1 MQIVTKTKLEA
12 EDVRELAENVLRKQL
27 SSFQTE
33 GYKITTGMALNVMM
47 KAAVE
52 RRSIDAVCSD
62 LEEVVD
68 GNTLREAVNR
78 SLKIEDLRQHEAEF
92 NAALAECIPAQM
104 PRAGLEMAIDFHNE
118 PFYGKTERMR
128 DYTCRGEAHDG
139 TTYFWRIAS
148 VYVIWRSVRITLAL
162 TYVLPKES
170 TLSVVKRLLERRTV
184 LGFRASVLYLD
195 KGFCTTEVIQYL
207 QESHES
213 SVLACTVRGK
223 ADGDGTRTLC
233 KGRKAY
239 RTTHTF
245 SDGTIADVAVVPT
258 LKPDKKTKKHRRT
271 WLVYV
276 IIHLDW
282 SAKKTQQR
290 YRHRFGIES
299 SYRQLGELRAH
310 TNSRNVALRF
320 FFLALALLLVNIWTY
335 LRCRCTRLIG
345 FGPFRLDVKV
355 FRLPRFVAFLRRAIE
370 RAFGTIESIPIYAA

>member
-1 MQIVTKTKLEA
+1 MQMVTKSKLEA
-12 EDVRELAENVLRKQL
+12 EDVRELAEELLRKQL
-27 SSFQTE
+27 PSFQTE
-33 GYKITTGMALNVMM
+33 GYKITTSMALNVLM

-52 RRSIDAVCSD
+52 QRSIDAVCDD
-62 LEEVVD
+62 LEDVVD

-78 SLKIEDLRQHEAEF
+78 SLKVEDLRQHEEEF

-104 PRAGLEMAIDFHNE
+104 PRVGLEMAIDFHNE
-118 PFYGKTERMR
+118 PFYGKSEALR
-128 DYTCRGEAHDG
+128 DYTCRGEASEG

-148 VYVIWRSVRITLAL
+148 LYVIWRGVRITLAL
-162 TYVLPKES
+162 TYVLSKES
-170 TLSVVKRLLERRTV
+170 TLSIVKRLLERRKT

-195 KGFCTTEVIQYL
+195 KGFCCAQVVKYL
-207 QESHES
+207 QDIHES
-213 SVLACTVRGK
+213 SVLACTIRGK
-223 ADGDGTRTLC
+223 AGGNGTRALC

-239 RTTHTF
+239 TTTHTF
-245 SDGTIADVAVVPT
+245 SDGTSADLAVVPT
-258 LKPDKKTKKHRRT
+258 LKRDKKTKKRRRT

-310 TNSRNVALRF
+310 TNSRNAALRF
-320 FFLALALLLVNIWTY
+320 FFLALALLLINIWTY

-345 FGPFRLDVKV
+345 YGPFRLDVGL

>member
-1 MQIVTKTKLEA
+1 MQMVTKSKLEA
-12 EDVRELAENVLRKQL
+12 EDVRELAEELLHKQMISL
-27 SSFQTE
+27 QTE
-33 GYKITTGMALNVMM
+33 GYKITTSMALNVLM

-52 RRSIDAVCSD
+52 RRSIDAVCAD
-62 LEEVVD
+62 LDDVVD
-68 GNTLREAVNR
+68 GNTLREAINR
-78 SLKIEDLRQHEAEF
+78 SLKVEDLHLHEVEF
-92 NAALAECIPAQM
+92 DAALAECIPAQM
-104 PRAGLEMAIDFHNE
+104 PRRGLEMAIDFHNE
-118 PFYGKTERMR
+118 PFYGKTQALR

-148 VYVIWRSVRITLAL
+148 LYVIWRGVRLTLAL

-170 TLSVVKRLLERRTV
+170 PLNVVKRLLERRKA

-195 KGFCTTEVIQYL
+195 KGFCSAEVVKYL
-207 QESHES
+207 QDIHES
-213 SVLACTVRGK
+213 SVLACTIRGK
-223 ADGDGTRTLC
+223 KGGTRALC

-239 RTTHTF
+239 TTTHTF
-245 SDGTIADVAVVPT
+245 SDGTTADVAVVPT
-258 LKPDKKTKKHRRT
+258 LKRDKKTKKQRRT

-320 FFLALALLLVNIWTY
+320 FFLGLALLLLNIWTY
-335 LRCRCTRLIG
+335 LRCRCTRVFG
-345 FGPFRLDVKV
+345 YGPFRLDVKL

-370 RAFGTIESIPIYAA
+370 RAFGTIESIPFYAA